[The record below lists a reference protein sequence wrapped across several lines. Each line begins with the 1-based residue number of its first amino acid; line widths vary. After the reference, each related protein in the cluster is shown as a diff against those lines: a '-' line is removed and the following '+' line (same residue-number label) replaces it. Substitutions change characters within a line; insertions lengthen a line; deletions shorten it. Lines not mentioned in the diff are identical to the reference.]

1 MILAHRVRFMV
12 TLFVSII
19 LCPVTKTTGDSTGLW
34 TFELCST
41 GGNSFMFVNF
51 IHIRTIKNLHINLQI
66 EV

>member
-19 LCPVTKTTGDSTGLW
+19 LCPLIKTTGDSTGLW

-41 GGNSFMFVNF
+41 GGNSGQLSCLLTLY
-51 IHIRTIKNLHINLQI
+51 ILEQLRTYI
-66 EV
+66 